1 MDPRVSHHCGAVCL
15 PTGLCW
21 CLSQG
26 PGSTCFSWKGQSESE
41 QHKLMS
47 LAVSQAIPGL
57 SGTSPGGGW
66 MFVDLMAYLSRL
78 CDPE

>member
-1 MDPRVSHHCGAVCL
+1 MDPSVTRHGSAVCL

-26 PGSTCFSWKGQSESE
+26 PGSTCFSWRGQSESE
-41 QHKLMS
+41 QRELMP

-57 SGTSPGGGW
+57 SGDSPGGG
-66 MFVDLMAYLSRL
+66 VDVCGPNGLSL
-78 CDPE
+78 STL